1 MKSLFPSLSR
11 LIVPRRLLRREETQH
26 NDASDSSTLTD
37 EENNVKYGK
46 DDQAEDPFQTFPDLP
61 VESGNILTFR
71 AVTVGVLCGALVN
84 ASNIYLGLKSGWTAS
99 ANIFAVSF
107 DFPSIAKWCVPDV

>member
-1 MKSLFPSLSR
+1 MF
-11 LIVPRRLLRREETQH
+11 PRRLLRREETQH
-26 NDASDSSTLTD
+26 DDTSDTSTLAD
-37 EENNVKYGK
+37 EENTLTYEKDDE

-71 AVTVGVLCGALVN
+71 AVTVGVFCGALVN

-107 DFPSIAKWCVPDV
+107 EFLSIAKWYVPDV